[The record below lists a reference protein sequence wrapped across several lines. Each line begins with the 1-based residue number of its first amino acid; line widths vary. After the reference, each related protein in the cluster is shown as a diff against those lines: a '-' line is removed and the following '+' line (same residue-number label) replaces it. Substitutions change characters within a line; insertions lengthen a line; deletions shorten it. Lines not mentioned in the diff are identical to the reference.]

1 MSFTDR
7 GEFRYGKQ
15 TSTNQKG
22 KKDTSGIS
30 GRHAWSKPADDQLD
44 REREVHAFT
53 WAGSGPGTSSW
64 SAAGGI
70 IHSREQ
76 VSEELTGRNRE

>member
-22 KKDTSGIS
+22 KKDRSGIS
-30 GRHAWSKPADDQLD
+30 GRHAGSKQTDDQLD
-44 REREVHAFT
+44 RERKMHAFAR
-53 WAGSGPGTSSW
+53 AGSGSGTSTW